1 MNRLLLALSFC
12 FLYTISPAQI
22 NGYLYVK
29 KGIKKKRTYTEGDRI
44 YLQLKNDTI
53 VSGLITLLMNDTIFL
68 RGKPIPLSKIQAV
81 LIPRKKNRFPADAKT
96 MLLIGAGSGLTAV
109 GLTLNDNEDWDDAII
124 AGLAIGYGGL
134 ITKYLGNG
142 VLHALQRK
150 KFRIGRKYR
159 LLLIDFHIPRRR
171 AF

>member
-1 MNRLLLALSFC
+1 MNRLLLVFSLC
-12 FLYTISPAQI
+12 FLYAKSSAQI

-44 YLQLKNDTI
+44 FLQLNNDTTITGLITLLKNDTI
-53 VSGLITLLMNDTIFL
+53 YLT
-68 RGKPIPLSKIQAV
+68 GKPVPLSKIQAV
-81 LIPRKKNRFPADAKT
+81 LIPRKRNRFPADAKT

-109 GLTLNDNEDWDDAII
+109 GLTLNNNEQWDDAII

-134 ITKYLGNG
+134 VTKYLGNG
-142 VLHALQRK
+142 VIHALQRK
-150 KFRIGRKYR
+150 KFRIGKKYR
-159 LLLIDFHIPRRR
+159 LLLIDFHIPYRR

>member
-12 FLYTISPAQI
+12 FLYATSSAQI

-44 YLQLKNDTI
+44 YLQLTNDTI
-53 VSGLITLLMNDTIFL
+53 VAGLITLLMNDTIYL
-68 RGKPIPLSKIQAV
+68 TGKPVPLNKIQAV

-96 MLLIGAGSGLTAV
+96 MLLIGVGSGLTAV
-109 GLTLNDNEDWDDAII
+109 GLTLNNNETWENAII

-134 ITKYLGNG
+134 MTKYLGNG

-150 KFRIGRKYR
+150 KYRIGKKYR

>member
-1 MNRLLLALSFC
+1 MNRLLLTLSFC
-12 FLYTISPAQI
+12 FLYAASPAQI

-44 YLQLKNDTI
+44 YLQLTNDTI
-53 VSGLITLLMNDTIFL
+53 ATGLITLLMNDTIYL
-68 RGKPIPLSKIQAV
+68 VGKPIPVNKVKAV
-81 LIPRKKNRFPADAKT
+81 LIPRRRNRFPADAKT

-109 GLTLNDNEDWDDAII
+109 GLTLNNNQEWDDAII

-134 ITKYLGNG
+134 LTKYLGNG

-159 LLLIDFHIPRRR
+159 LNLIDFHIPRRR

>member
-1 MNRLLLALSFC
+1 M
-12 FLYTISPAQI
+12 
-22 NGYLYVK
+22 YVK
-29 KGIKKKRTYTEGDRI
+29 KGIKKKRIYTEGDRI
-44 YLQLKNDTI
+44 YLQLTNDTI
-53 VSGLITLLMNDTIFL
+53 ATGLITLLMNDTIYL
-68 RGKPIPLSKIQAV
+68 VGKPIPVNKVKAV
-81 LIPRKKNRFPADAKT
+81 LIPRRRNRFPADAKT

-109 GLTLNDNEDWDDAII
+109 GLTLNNNQEWDDAII

-134 ITKYLGNG
+134 LTKYLGNG

-159 LLLIDFHIPRRR
+159 LNLIDFHIPRRR